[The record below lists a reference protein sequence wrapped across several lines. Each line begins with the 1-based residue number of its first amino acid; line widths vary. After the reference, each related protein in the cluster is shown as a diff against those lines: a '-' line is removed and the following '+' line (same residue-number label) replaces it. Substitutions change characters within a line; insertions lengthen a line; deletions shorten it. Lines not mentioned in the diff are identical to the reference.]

1 MAIHPGTGKI
11 HIVPSIR
18 NRLLPQPLHFRIE
31 GAQTACV
38 WQYRYL
44 ILMFFDNLCSS
55 FQHADRRLKV
65 IPDQIKHR
73 ILR

>member
-18 NRLLPQPLHFRIE
+18 DRLLPQPF
-31 GAQTACV
+31 T
-38 WQYRYL
+38 WQYTDL

-55 FQHADRRLKV
+55 FQHADRRLKI